1 MTLKI
6 KIKSHILLGS
16 KISILRFSWKNLCN
30 GENMIMI
37 KIVIIIRTLIK
48 VEKIMMM
55 IIIMMIITMIII
67 VIEIAMIKKDETRK
81 ESSCDSQNN

>member
-1 MTLKI
+1 
-6 KIKSHILLGS
+6 
-16 KISILRFSWKNLCN
+16 
-30 GENMIMI
+30 MI

-81 ESSCDSQNN
+81 KSYNSQDN